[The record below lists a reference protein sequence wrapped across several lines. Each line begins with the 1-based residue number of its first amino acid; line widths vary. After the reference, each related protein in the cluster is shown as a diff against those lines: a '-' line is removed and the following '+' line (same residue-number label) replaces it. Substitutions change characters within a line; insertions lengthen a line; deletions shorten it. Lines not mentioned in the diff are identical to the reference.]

1 VPYHA
6 ANMYIAKLIEKGYKV
21 AICEQL
27 EDPKAAKGIVKRD
40 VIRVVTPGTVLE
52 DNLLEEKKNNY
63 IMSIYKQGIFFGVS
77 VCDISTGDF
86 LATQIKETN
95 NFAKLLDEIARY
107 YPAEIVVNEMLYSC
121 TEEIGKIKVEL
132 EKFPE
137 DPYGYYLGGHCVSFS
152 DILCTIFDGYSVRYQ
167 SMDHVIVK
175 IGNHFYDVRGII
187 DAFVTEDY
195 KIVNDDKSMQEMY
208 NLDYKN

>member
-1 VPYHA
+1 MNS
-6 ANMYIAKLIEKGYKV
+6 NMEEIISNPLNIIKIISFLNNSFFDIFIESSLHNLRKLK
-21 AICEQL
+21 
-27 EDPKAAKGIVKRD
+27 
-40 VIRVVTPGTVLE
+40 
-52 DNLLEEKKNNY
+52 
-63 IMSIYKQGIFFGVS
+63 
-77 VCDISTGDF
+77 IS
-86 LATQIKETN
+86 E
-95 NFAKLLDEIARY
+95 
-107 YPAEIVVNEMLYSC
+107 
-121 TEEIGKIKVEL
+121 EEIGKIKVEL

-208 NLDYKN
+208 NRLAPLKKDEEEFFREQRLISLGKEMLDGFTLKRKID